1 MSFLKPGHFIFFFPS
16 NWLFKKMAPYFCLMD
31 SIRLFTF
38 LLVLSDSKLSP
49 IPDKRVLVVQDQ
61 FLCYILSLLF
71 LYHICSINLDSIVAC
86 FSALRLWF
94 LLGGVIS
101 AHSLLLRGGVLSFW
115 DKFLCWLMEH
125 FWFLLMAQQ
134 FSATQR
140 YSRRPVPS
148 PCLHSD
154 CDLNPYKTLL
164 TIPGPKYNAIT
175 NKSVFVGT
183 NLLQTLT
190 FSSFLTP
197 RICSVLFKISAV
209 LKIVSL
215 HFGKLLY
222 VLGVVG
228 AFHIFSLPYT
238 LCFLWKLSTW

>member
-1 MSFLKPGHFIFFFPS
+1 MV
-16 NWLFKKMAPYFCLMD
+16 Y
-31 SIRLFTF
+31 
-38 LLVLSDSKLSP
+38 
-49 IPDKRVLVVQDQ
+49 Q
-61 FLCYILSLLF
+61 FHSCMFLSLG
-71 LYHICSINLDSIVAC
+71 
-86 FSALRLWF
+86 LWF

-101 AHSLLLRGGVLSFW
+101 AHSLLLRYSVSGINS
-115 DKFLCWLMEH
+115 LCWLMEH

-134 FSATQR
+134 FSATQC

-148 PCLHSD
+148 PCLRSD

-164 TIPGPKYNAIT
+164 TTPGPKYNAIN

-183 NLLQTLT
+183 NLLQTLN

-197 RICSVLFKISAV
+197 RICLGLFKISAI

-215 HFGKLLY
+215 HFGKY

>member
-1 MSFLKPGHFIFFFPS
+1 MSFLKPAHFIFFFQ
-16 NWLFKKMAPYFCLMD
+16 LTLKKWHLIFFMD
-31 SIRLFTF
+31 SIPLFTF
-38 LLVLSDSKLSP
+38 LLVLNDRKLFP
-49 IPDKRVLVVQDQ
+49 IPDKRILVVH
-61 FLCYILSLLF
+61 
-71 LYHICSINLDSIVAC
+71 HICSIHLDSIAAC
-86 FSALRLWF
+86 SSALGLWF
-94 LLGGVIS
+94 LLGGIIS
-101 AHSLLLRGGVLSFW
+101 AYSLLLRGGVLIFW

-125 FWFLLMAQQ
+125 FWFVLMAEQL
-134 FSATQR
+134 SASQR
-140 YSRRPVPS
+140 YSTRPVPS

-154 CDLNPYKTLL
+154 CDLAPYKTLL

-183 NLLQTLT
+183 NLLQTLN

-197 RICSVLFKISAV
+197 RICSVLFKISAL

-215 HFGKLLY
+215 HFGNFWHLAFCLWLLS
-222 VLGVVG
+222 VLGVLG